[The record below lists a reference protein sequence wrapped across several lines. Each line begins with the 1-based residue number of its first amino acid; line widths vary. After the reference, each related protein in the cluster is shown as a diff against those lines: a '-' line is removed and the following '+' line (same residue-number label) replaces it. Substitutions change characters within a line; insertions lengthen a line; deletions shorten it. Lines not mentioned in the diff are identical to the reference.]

1 MKTLPVVD
9 YHVHLT
15 DTFTIDRAVA
25 LATSRNIKF
34 GIVSHPGPYYG
45 IETDA
50 DLRAYVD
57 RLHPFPVYA
66 GLQPVHLGWAEA
78 FSAEAIQQLDYVL
91 MDADTVPLDD
101 GSYLE
106 IWRHDLFIEDMDA
119 FMDRYMNHIMQILTG
134 EPIQIFG
141 RPTFLPINFARHHDE
156 LWTQDRVMQ
165 IIDAARERDIALEI
179 QENIRIPT
187 PEFVT
192 LAKKAGIKFTFGTNA
207 RDHNAGNFK
216 YCLETAQACG
226 LTEDDMFF
234 VS

>member
-1 MKTLPVVD
+1 MHTLPVVD

-15 DTFTIDRAVA
+15 DTFTIDRAVV
-25 LATSRNIKF
+25 LATSRKLKF
-34 GIVSHPGPYYG
+34 GIVSHPGANYG

-57 RLHPFPVYA
+57 RLHQFPVYA
-66 GLQPVHLGWAEA
+66 GLQPVHLGWADA
-78 FSAEAIQQLDYVL
+78 FSDEAIQQLDYVL

-101 GSYLE
+101 GSYLA

-119 FMDRYMNHIMQILTG
+119 FMDRYMNYILQILTG

-156 LWTQDRVMQ
+156 LWTQDRVTQ
-165 IIDAARERDIALEI
+165 IIDAARERNIALEI

-207 RDHNAGNFK
+207 RNHNAGNLK

-226 LTEDDMFF
+226 LTEDDMFL
-234 VS
+234 VN